1 MPQVNSTVQAR
12 GRAVGPVTAALIALL
27 NEQPELMNQ
36 LRNVAIAKARA
47 GDAGF
52 AKLVKRHFPEACQ
65 PMPAGSSQPAAA
77 KGQNGR

>member
-1 MPQVNSTVQAR
+1 MPQVKTTIRPQWR
-12 GRAVGPVTAALIALL
+12 PTGPVTAALIALL

-47 GDAGF
+47 GDTGF

-77 KGQNGR
+77 KGHNG